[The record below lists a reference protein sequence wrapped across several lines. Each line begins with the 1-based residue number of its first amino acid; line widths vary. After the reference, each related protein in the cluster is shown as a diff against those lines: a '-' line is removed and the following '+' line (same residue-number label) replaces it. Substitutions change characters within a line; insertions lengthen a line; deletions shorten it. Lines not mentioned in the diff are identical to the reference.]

1 MSSSMGR
8 IIYLIYE
15 MDNKIHVWNHQPLM
29 IDGYQWLLGVITNW
43 WNMKQLMVTNGDD
56 YQ

>member
-1 MSSSMGR
+1 
-8 IIYLIYE
+8 

-29 IDGYQWLLGVITNW
+29 INGYQWLLGVIINW
-43 WNMKQLMVTNGDD
+43 WLLMVTNGDD